1 MKYGRY
7 HSCMNEAFFNVDQ
20 TRKNIYHP
28 TPFAR
33 GPWDPKTLH
42 GRVLSGLVAFEVE
55 ENCLSDDESDIFQV
69 SRITVDLFRPPPML
83 PLIVTS
89 QIVRSGRRI
98 KVIDVYIG
106 SEIEGR
112 GVVDIARGSVVMLK
126 KSENPHGEIWSPP
139 DWEIE
144 PPSENMPAPEAL
156 STGPDTT
163 ASLPIWQTVN
173 VQDDTGKPYDEDGP
187 QQRKLGVR
195 QAWIRETYNLIS
207 GRLPSQL
214 VRVAQVADFAN
225 PFTNSGTKGL
235 NYINADI
242 TLYLQRTPV
251 GSWIGTETSYHGADN
266 GVSVGTMSLYD
277 KRGRVGT
284 STVCGLAQSRS

>member
-1 MKYGRY
+1 MK
-7 HSCMNEAFFNVDQ
+7 EAFFNVDE

-55 ENCLSDDESDIFQV
+55 ENCLSENESGVFQA
-69 SRITVDLFRPPPML
+69 SRITVDLFRPPPMS

-98 KVIDVYIG
+98 KVIDVNIA
-106 SEIEGR
+106 SELEGR

-126 KSENPHGEIWSPP
+126 KSANPDGEIWSRP
-139 DWEIE
+139 DWEID
-144 PPSENMPAPEAL
+144 PPLEDMPALEAAQK
-156 STGPDTT
+156 GPDST

-173 VQDDTGKPYDEDGP
+173 VQDDEGKPYDENGP
-187 QQRKLGVR
+187 QHRKLGVR
-195 QAWIRETYNLIS
+195 QAWIRETYSLIS
-207 GRLPSQL
+207 GIPPSQL

-225 PFTNSGTKGL
+225 PFTNSGTRGL

-277 KRGRVGT
+277 RRGRVGT